1 MPTSSVVLVAAI
13 RRSGA
18 RVGMLVC
25 VLMAVLAACEL
36 GEDTRYCLN
45 RPVLTDFEIYP
56 NRVYAGFRADTVRFS
71 VEASD
76 VIGVRVT
83 VESPAGLQESC
94 NADTLLVGMWRCDV
108 VLPESPE
115 YGAWL
120 VMEVF
125 LNDSGVAEFC
135 TGTVVT
141 GTQLENAGYPTAF
154 VVRY

>member
-1 MPTSSVVLVAAI
+1 
-13 RRSGA
+13 
-18 RVGMLVC
+18 MLVC
-25 VLMAVLAACEL
+25 ILLSVLAACEL

-45 RPVLTDFEIYP
+45 RPVLSGFELAPEQVFSYS
-56 NRVYAGFRADTVRFS
+56 RDTVRFS

-76 VIGVRVT
+76 VIGVGVT

-94 NADTLLVGMWRCDV
+94 YADTLLVGMWRCEV
-108 VLPESPE
+108 GLPESPE
-115 YGAWL
+115 YGAWS
-120 VMEVF
+120 VNQVF

-154 VVRY
+154 VVYN